1 MKKLLCWFAL
11 MLVPCMLLFAQQKKY
26 PSLFW
31 EITGNGL
38 QKPSYLFGTMHVSN
52 KMVFHLSDSFY
63 NALKQVDVV
72 ALEQNPYFWQRD
84 MMRMNEAQDAVRS
97 YMTNGANDYLNQ
109 NSFQFTTYEDNL
121 RAALTDQPMQIN
133 GLLYRTS
140 RVQEDYEENTYLDLY
155 IYQTGRKL
163 GKLAAGVEDYY
174 QSQRMVF
181 QAYQAA
187 ATEQSR
193 KRPDLSDESMY
204 DIQRKIQDAYRRG
217 DLDMLDSLE
226 QYEYTSPAFTEIFLY
241 KRNEVQANS
250 IDTILH
256 HHSLFV
262 GVGAAHLPGK
272 RGVIEL
278 LRKKGYH
285 LRPIFMTDRDA
296 DKKDAIDK
304 LRVPVE
310 FKQAATS
317 DGFIQMQLP
326 GPLFRRNDS
335 RLSLNDS
342 WQYADMDNG
351 TYYMLTRV
359 KTHAAMYGQNTKQ
372 VLQKVDSLLYENIP
386 GKILK
391 KTPINKDGYTG
402 FDIVNRTRRGDM
414 QRYNIIV
421 TPFEVLV
428 FKMSGN
434 EDYVAGPE
442 ADSFFNSIRIQNSR
456 PAPVVYTNSQAGFKV
471 SLPQMPYTTID
482 KTSSDHLP
490 VVACEAIDSSSGNA
504 FMIWKKTV
512 NNYHFLEEDSFDL
525 SLIEESVREGDII
538 DKELSRDFT
547 KQDGYNALDMRF
559 LLKSGNS
566 FFAKAILRGA
576 HYYLLAVST
585 KDKNYNPAPFFN
597 SFKLIDFEYTQPQ
610 LFTDTS
616 LHYAVQTPVKP
627 VLDTF
632 IQRMVYEAIGENAM
646 RGNNAYNS
654 YWNRDKTAFFQND
667 STGEAVLVN
676 CTVFPKY
683 YYSKDT
689 ATFWRRQIDMQQYKR
704 MVVKK
709 KEPFMLPDSTIG
721 YKLVIG
727 DTNTVRQI
735 ISWYIL
741 KKNYLYQLTTLT
753 DTVGKQSSFVNS
765 FFTSFKADNNIKGSS
780 VFEDKTSLFF
790 KDYASKDSAVQK
802 LAADAIS
809 SINYT
814 CKALP
819 MLKQTIASAKYTDK
833 SYFDRK
839 ASFIHELGYLRDSNC
854 VKDATA
860 YLLQLYRQ
868 SADTSY
874 FQNEIVQALARLKTT
889 SAYDSLKNLL
899 IQDPPVYDDN
909 SQYNNLF
916 NILEDTLQLAKNLFP
931 DLLQLESLE
940 GYKEPVNNLLK
951 QLVDSGFMAASTY
964 QSYFS
969 RIYFD
974 AKIALK
980 KQQIK
985 DDRVLQQQS
994 SKADNADADD
1004 GSDNYPSPAYNI
1016 RDNFTK
1022 YYQYGNENEEDNDL
1036 VNYAALLVGFY
1047 KTNTSVPPF
1056 FNKLLRSQDAATQM
1070 GAAILLARNNIAVP
1084 DTIWQSLAGKDKYR
1098 AVLYRKLLA
1107 IGKEQFFPKIAATQ
1121 PQMAQALLLNDKNA
1135 DKFQSCELIG
1145 KQMITAKEQTGYVY
1159 FFKYK
1164 LNKDDDWKIGISG
1177 IQPTNLKDI
1186 STNDDLTSMSNKKLA
1201 DNKPLLAQ
1209 YDEEL
1214 KKLVFGMHRSASYF
1228 FSSNLY
1234 NNYLSDYTEGDN

>member
-1 MKKLLCWFAL
+1 MKKLLCWFVL
-11 MLVPCMLLFAQQKKY
+11 MLMPCLLLFAQQKKY

-38 QKPSYLFGTMHVSN
+38 RKPSYLFGTMHVSN

-63 NALKQVDVV
+63 TALQQVDVV

-84 MMRMNEAQDAVRS
+84 MMRMNEAQDAVKT

-109 NSFQFTTYEDNL
+109 KSFQLATYEDNL

-187 ATEQSR
+187 SKEPNR
-193 KRPDLSDESMY
+193 KRPDMSDESMY

-262 GVGAAHLPGK
+262 GVGAAHLPGN

-278 LRKKGYH
+278 LRKKGYQ
-285 LRPIFMTDRDA
+285 LRPIYMTDRDA
-296 DKKDAIDK
+296 DKKDVIDK
-304 LRVPVE
+304 LRVPVG
-310 FKQAATS
+310 FKPAATS

-335 RLSLNDS
+335 RLGINDS

-359 KTHAAMYGQNTKQ
+359 KTHAAMYGQSTQQ
-372 VLQKVDSLLYENIP
+372 VLQKIDSLLYENIP

-391 KTPINKDGYTG
+391 KTPITKNGYKG
-402 FDIVNRTRRGDM
+402 FDIINRTRRGDM

-442 ADSFFNSIRIQNSR
+442 ADTFFNTISIQNNQQSSLL
-456 PAPVVYTNSQAGFKV
+456 YTNSQAGFMAA
-471 SLPQMPYTTID
+471 LPQMPYATID
-482 KTSSDHLP
+482 KTGSDHVP
-490 VVACEAIDSSSGNA
+490 VIECEATDSSNGNA
-504 FMIWKKTV
+504 YMIWKKTV
-512 NNYHFLEEDSFDL
+512 NNYHFLEEDTFDL
-525 SLIEESVREGDII
+525 SLIEESIKGSDII
-538 DKELSRDFT
+538 DKEQNRNFT
-547 KQDGYNALDMRF
+547 KQDGYDALNMRF
-559 LLKSGNS
+559 LLDNGNTL
-566 FFAKAILRGA
+566 FAKAVLRGA
-576 HYYLLAVST
+576 HYYLLAINT
-585 KDKNYNPAPFFN
+585 KDKNYNPASFFD
-597 SFKLIDFEYTQPQ
+597 SFKLIDFSYSHPQ
-610 LFTDTS
+610 MFTDTA
-616 LHYAVQTPVKP
+616 LHYIVQTPVKP

-632 IQRMVYEAIGENAM
+632 IQRLVYEAIDENFT
-646 RGNNAYNS
+646 RGDNAYNA
-654 YWNRDKTAFFQND
+654 YMDRDKTAFFQND

-683 YYSKDT
+683 YFSTDT
-689 ATFWRRQIDMQQYKR
+689 ALFWKKQLDMQQYKR

-709 KEPFMLPDSTIG
+709 KEPFVLPDSTVG

-735 ISWYIL
+735 VSWYML
-741 KKNYLYQLTTLT
+741 KKNYLYQLTALT
-753 DTVGKQSSFVNS
+753 DTVSKQSAFINS
-765 FFTSFKADNNIKGSS
+765 FFTTFKTDNHIKGWS
-780 VFEDKTSLFF
+780 VFEDKTSRFF
-790 KDYASKDSAVQK
+790 KDYNSKDSAVAK
-802 LAADAIS
+802 LAEDAIS

-814 CKALP
+814 CRAVP
-819 MLKQTIASAKYTDK
+819 MLKQAVASAKYTDK
-833 SYFDRK
+833 NYFDRK
-839 ASFIHELGYLRDSNC
+839 ASFIHELGYLKDSSC
-854 VKDATA
+854 VQDVTT
-860 YLLQLYRQ
+860 YLLQLYHQ
-868 SADTSY
+868 SGDTSY
-874 FQNEIVQALARLKTT
+874 FQNEIILALARLKTRST
-889 SAYDSLKNLL
+889 YDSLKNLL

-909 SQYNNLF
+909 NQYNILF
-916 NILEDTLQLAKNLFP
+916 AILEDTLPLAKNLFP
-931 DLLQLESLE
+931 DLLQLSSLE

-951 QLVDSGFMAASTY
+951 RLVDSGYISAANY

-974 AKIALK
+974 AKIAMK

-985 DDRVLQQQS
+985 DDKLLQQQS
-994 SKADNADADD
+994 SKGNTEDEDDNGGRGYSNRINLSTYNYYHPNNDYNDAE
-1004 GSDNYPSPAYNI
+1004 G
-1016 RDNFTK
+1016 
-1022 YYQYGNENEEDNDL
+1022 NDL
-1036 VNYAALLVGFY
+1036 IDYATLLIGFY
-1047 KTNTSVPPF
+1047 NTNASVPPF
-1056 FNKLLRSQDAATQM
+1056 FNKLLRSQDAGMQL

-1084 DTIWQSLAGKDKYR
+1084 DTIWQSLALKDKYR
-1098 AVLYRKLLA
+1098 AILYRKLLS
-1107 IGKEQFFPKIAATQ
+1107 IGKQSLFPKSASTQ
-1121 PQMAQALLLNDKNA
+1121 TQMAQALLLNDKNA
-1135 DKFQSCELIG
+1135 DKFQSCELVG
-1145 KQMITAKEQTGYVY
+1145 KKMITAKEQTGYVY

-1164 LNKDDDWKIGISG
+1164 LSKDDDWKIGISG
-1177 IQPTNLKDI
+1177 IQPANLKEV
-1186 STNDDLTSMSNKKLA
+1186 STNNDLTRLSSKKFA
-1201 DNKPLLAQ
+1201 ENKPALAQ

-1214 KKLVFGMHRSASYF
+1214 KKLIFTMHRSATYF

-1234 NNYLSDYTEGDN
+1234 SNYLSNYTDNDN

>member
-1 MKKLLCWFAL
+1 
-11 MLVPCMLLFAQQKKY
+11 
-26 PSLFW
+26 
-31 EITGNGL
+31 
-38 QKPSYLFGTMHVSN
+38 
-52 KMVFHLSDSFY
+52 
-63 NALKQVDVV
+63 VDVV

-84 MMRMNEAQDAVRS
+84 MMRMNEAQDAVKN
-97 YMTNGANDYLNQ
+97 YMTNGANDYINQ
-109 NSFQFTTYEDNL
+109 KSFQFTAYEDNL

-140 RVQEDYEENTYLDLY
+140 RIQEDYEENTYLDLY

-187 ATEQSR
+187 AKEQNK

-226 QYEYTSPAFTEIFLY
+226 QYEYSSPAFTEIFLY

-278 LRKKGYH
+278 LRKQGYN
-285 LRPIFMTDRDA
+285 LRPIYMTDRDA
-296 DKKDAIDK
+296 DKKESIDK
-304 LRVPVE
+304 LRVPVV
-310 FKQAATS
+310 FKSAATS

-326 GPLFRRNDS
+326 GTLFHRTDS

-359 KTHAAMYGQNTKQ
+359 KTHAAMYGQSAQQ
-372 VLQKVDSLLYENIP
+372 VLHKVDSLLYENIP
-386 GKILK
+386 GKSLK
-391 KTPINKDGYTG
+391 KTPITKNGYTG

-442 ADSFFNSIRIQNSR
+442 ADTFFNSISIQSNR
-456 PAPVVYTNSQAGFKV
+456 QAPLLYTNSRAGFEAK
-471 SLPQMPYTTID
+471 LPQMPYVTID
-482 KTSSDHLP
+482 RTVSDHVP
-490 VVACEAIDSSSGNA
+490 VIECEATDSSNGNA
-504 FMIWKKTV
+504 YMIWKKTV
-512 NNYHFLEEDSFDL
+512 NNYHFLEEDTFDL
-525 SLIEESVREGDII
+525 TLIEESVKASDIV
-538 DKELSRDFT
+538 DKEISRSYT
-547 KQDGYNALDMRF
+547 KQDGYDALQMQF
-559 LLKSGNS
+559 SLKNGNTLS
-566 FFAKAILRGA
+566 AKAVLRGA
-576 HYYLLAVST
+576 HYYLLAVNT

-597 SFKLIDFEYTQPQ
+597 SFRLIDFAYRQPQ
-610 LFTDTS
+610 MFTDTA
-616 LHYAVQTPVKP
+616 LHYSVQTPVKP

-632 IQRMVYEAIGENAM
+632 IQRLVYEAINENFTRGENAY
-646 RGNNAYNS
+646 NA

-683 YYSKDT
+683 YYSTDT
-689 ATFWRRQIDMQQYKR
+689 ATFWKKQLDMQQYKR

-709 KEPFMLPDSTIG
+709 KEPFVLPDSTIG

-735 ISWYIL
+735 INWYVL
-741 KKNYLYQLTTLT
+741 KKNYLYQITTLT
-753 DTVGKQSSFVNS
+753 DTISKPSTFINS
-765 FFTSFKADNNIKGSS
+765 FLTTFKADNNIKGKS
-780 VFEDKTSLFF
+780 VFEDKTTQFF
-790 KDYASKDSAVQK
+790 KDYGSKDSAVQK
-802 LAADAIS
+802 LAANAIS
-809 SINYT
+809 SIKYT
-814 CKALP
+814 CKAVP
-819 MLKQTIASAKYTDK
+819 FLKQTITSAKYTDK
-833 SYFDRK
+833 DYFDRK
-839 ASFIHELGYLRDSNC
+839 ASFIHELGYLHDSNC
-854 VKDATA
+854 VQDVTK
-860 YLLQLYRQ
+860 YLLQLYRLT
-868 SADTSY
+868 ADTSY
-874 FQNEIVQALARLKTT
+874 FQNEIIQALARLKTKT
-889 SAYDSLKNLL
+889 AYDSLKDLL

-909 SQYNNLF
+909 SQYHSLF
-916 NILEDTLQLAKNLFP
+916 DILEDTLALAKNLFP
-931 DLLQLESLE
+931 DLLQLASLE

-951 QLVDSGFMAASTY
+951 ELVDSGLLFPSNY

-974 AKIALK
+974 AKIAMK

-985 DDRVLQQQS
+985 DDRLLQQQS
-994 SKADNADADD
+994 SKE
-1004 GSDNYPSPAYNI
+1004 Y
-1016 RDNFTK
+1016 
-1022 YYQYGNENEEDNDL
+1022 NEEDDDDNDGARGYPGRINLSSYGYYHSKSDYDDVEGNDL
-1036 VNYAALLVGFY
+1036 INYATLLVGFY
-1047 KTNTSVPPF
+1047 NTNTSVPPF
-1056 FNKLLRSQDAATQM
+1056 FNKLLRSQDAAMQL
-1070 GAAILLARNNIAVP
+1070 GAAILLARNNITVP
-1084 DTIWQSLAGKDKYR
+1084 DTVWKSLAAKDKYR
-1098 AVLYRKLLA
+1098 AILYRKLSF
-1107 IGKEQFFPKIAATQ
+1107 IGKESLFPKSAATQ
-1121 PQMAQALLLNDKNA
+1121 PQMAQAILLNDKNV
-1135 DKFQSCELIG
+1135 DKFQSCELVG
-1145 KQMITAKEQTGYVY
+1145 KKMITAKEQTGYVY

-1177 IQPTNLKDI
+1177 IQPANLKDVN
-1186 STNDDLTSMSNKKLA
+1186 TNDDLTRMSNRKLM
-1201 DNKPLLAQ
+1201 DNKPVLAQ

-1214 KKLVFGMHRSASYF
+1214 KKLIFAMHRSASYYF
-1228 FSSNLY
+1228 NSNLY
-1234 NNYLSDYTEGDN
+1234 SNYLSDYTDGDN